1 MSVSRWT
8 SGVEAGG
15 GPRGLRTARLLSR
28 IFTWGLPDDERRN
41 QLAESDAYWESMAA
55 DTGSFRATL
64 HAIRGIPSWLW
75 SRLAARDTTTLPAA
89 LGCVLVAVG
98 GVTAILQ
105 PAAYTARVKMLMGIA
120 SASLILGAITL
131 LRIPRRIVIRRLRIP
146 AVLAAIGFIG
156 IGLNVPNATM
166 LPDGTPTLESPLLDN
181 LTSLSLLIIGV
192 GCAAGAINGF
202 FVLSRK
208 LAIVGGAIIG
218 LGLALLGV
226 TQIVWGVWDAQ
237 IDLGLAAAS
246 IVAGLAAL
254 SLTHVLPRL
263 RHLEF
268 E

>member
-8 SGVEAGG
+8 SEVGAGG

-28 IFTWGLPDDERRN
+28 VFTWGLPDEERRN

-55 DTGSFRATL
+55 DIGSFRATF
-64 HAIRGIPSWLW
+64 HAIRAIPSWLW

-89 LGCVLVAVG
+89 LGCAFVAVG

-105 PAAYTARVKMLMGIA
+105 PATYTTRVKMLMGIA
-120 SASLILGAITL
+120 SASLVLASITL
-131 LRIPRRIVIRRLRIP
+131 LRTPRRLVIRRFRIP
-146 AVLAAIGFIG
+146 ATLAAIGFTG
-156 IGLNVPNATM
+156 IGLNVPNAVT
-166 LPDGTPTLESPLLDN
+166 LVDGTPMLESPLLDN
-181 LTSLSLLIIGV
+181 LTGLSLLIIGV

-202 FVLSRK
+202 IFLSRK
-208 LAIVGGAIIG
+208 LAIIAGAIIG

-237 IDLGLAAAS
+237 IDIGLAAAS